1 MVTMISVWCVS
12 TPVWWPGEDAGEE
25 RGLRNCCRVLLGL
38 VTEPWPAND
47 GRNDGANLLRIYHV
61 SITYLSCI
69 YHVSI
74 VTIHAAPAGAG
85 RGRHHWPSYN
95 LARTSQRLKFTP
107 SCCIGCRLQWEDAMK
122 YINIFSEKL
131 WASILYCKE
140 WGEIRVKYHP
150 SLNMIL
156 LCVCKHFWWLTDRYI
171 QLYD

>member
-47 GRNDGANLLRIYHV
+47 GRNDGANL
-61 SITYLSCI
+61 SCI

-74 VTIHAAPAGAG
+74 MYLSWRWYTPAGAG
-85 RGRHHWPSYN
+85 AAPLTLLQPRPDLTTSEVHSILLHW
-95 LARTSQRLKFTP
+95 
-107 SCCIGCRLQWEDAMK
+107 LQSEDAMK

-131 WASILYCKE
+131 WASISILQRVRWNQC
-140 WGEIRVKYHP
+140 EISSFFEYDLV
-150 SLNMIL
+150 
-156 LCVCKHFWWLTDRYI
+156 VCM
-171 QLYD
+171 